1 MSQSQLRILHL
12 VNNFGVGGLESV
24 IRQIVL
30 TPCSELQPHV
40 CVLSMAGRFAK
51 AVAEEGVPL
60 HHVDRK
66 KKKKRIGATIAEI
79 SELVARWQIDVIHCH
94 DSSSWFFGAI
104 VGKKISKRVVV
115 TRHGRLEEWRWKTIA
130 LNKILSLLT
139 DRIVAVS
146 PEVRDDLVQREF
158 IKGSKVDVI
167 YNGIN
172 LEPFAVAGSKEAAK
186 NKLGLDAG
194 SFVTGTVTRFYPVK
208 NVELQIDMVE
218 RLKDRIPQLKHLIV
232 APIANDLGRKIKA
245 DIAERGL
252 EGNIV
257 LLGYREDIPQ
267 VLKAMDLFVLTSLSE
282 GTSIALIEAIAANL
296 PVVVSNVGGNP
307 NLVEDGVNGFLFDL
321 DKEGDFE
328 AKVLRVY
335 ENRDV
340 AEKFASQ
347 QRGIAEKFSEKKMIA
362 NYKFIYEKSC
372 R

>member
-1 MSQSQLRILHL
+1 MAQSHLRILHL

-30 TPCSELQPHV
+30 TPCSGIQPHV

-66 KKKKRIGATIAEI
+66 KKKKRIGTTIAELA
-79 SELVARWQIDVIHCH
+79 ELVDRWKIDVIHCH
-94 DSSSWFFGAI
+94 DSSSWFFGTIA
-104 VGKKISKRVVV
+104 GLKTSKRVIV
-115 TRHGRLEEWRWKTIA
+115 TKHGRLEDWSWKAVA
-130 LNKILSLLT
+130 LNKALSLLT
-139 DRIVAVS
+139 DRVVAVS
-146 PEVRDDLVQREF
+146 PEVRDDLVKRQF

-172 LEPFAVAGSKEAAK
+172 LEPFADAGSKEDAK
-186 NKLGLDAG
+186 RKLGLPAG

-218 RLKDRIPQLKHLIV
+218 RLKDRIPQIKHLIV

-245 DIAERGL
+245 DIVNRGL
-252 EGNIV
+252 EDNV
-257 LLGYREDIPQ
+257 LLLGYREDIPQ
-267 VLKAMDLFVLTSLSE
+267 VLKAMDLFVLTSFSE
-282 GTSIALIEAIAANL
+282 GTSIALIEAIASGL

-328 AKVLRVY
+328 EKVLRLYCNSGVSQLFS
-335 ENRDV
+335 NNQDKV
-340 AEKFASQ
+340 AEKFSDA
-347 QRGIAEKFSEKKMIA
+347 GMIKGYKNIYSEIF
-362 NYKFIYEKSC
+362 N
-372 R
+372 

>member
-1 MSQSQLRILHL
+1 M
-12 VNNFGVGGLESV
+12 
-24 IRQIVL
+24 
-30 TPCSELQPHV
+30 
-40 CVLSMAGRFAK
+40 
-51 AVAEEGVPL
+51 
-60 HHVDRK
+60 
-66 KKKKRIGATIAEI
+66 
-79 SELVARWQIDVIHCH
+79 
-94 DSSSWFFGAI
+94 
-104 VGKKISKRVVV
+104 
-115 TRHGRLEEWRWKTIA
+115 
-130 LNKILSLLT
+130 NKILSLLT

>member
-1 MSQSQLRILHL
+1 MSQSQLHILHL

-30 TPCSELQPHV
+30 TPCSEIQPHV
-40 CVLSMAGRFAK
+40 CVLGMAGRFAK
-51 AVAEEGVPL
+51 AVAEAGVPS

-66 KKKKRIGATIAEI
+66 KKKKPIVATIAEI
-79 SELVARWQIDVIHCH
+79 SELVDRWKIDVIHCH

-104 VGKKISKRVVV
+104 VGLKTSRRVVV
-115 TRHGRLEEWRWKTIA
+115 TKHGRLEEWRWKTVA

-139 DRIVAVS
+139 DRVVAVS
-146 PEVRDDLVQREF
+146 PEVRDDLVKREF

-172 LEPFAVAGSKEAAK
+172 LEPFTVAGSKEEAK

-194 SFVTGTVTRFYPVK
+194 TFITGTVTRFYPVK
-208 NVELQIDMVE
+208 NVELQIGMVE
-218 RLKDRIPQLKHLIV
+218 RLKGRIPHLKHIIV
-232 APIANDLGRKIKA
+232 APIANDLGRKVKA
-245 DIAERGL
+245 DIEKCGL
-252 EGNIV
+252 DENIL
-257 LLGYREDIPQ
+257 LLGYRDDIPQ
-267 VLKAMDLFVLTSLSE
+267 ILRAMDLFVLTSLSE
-282 GTSIALIEAIAANL
+282 GTSIALIEAIAAGL

-307 NLVEDGVNGFLFDL
+307 NLVADGVNGFLFDL

-340 AEKFASQ
+340 AEKFAAQ
-347 QRGIAEKFSEKKMIA
+347 QRQVAEKFSDAGMIQGYKK
-362 NYKFIYEKSC
+362 IYNAIC
-372 R
+372 